1 MHDLKFPD
9 ELVLKILRGH
19 LDPIVIAA
27 QNTIFAEVV
36 SVFREMMEQVR
47 LLAQLPEFMVRAT
60 AQEVMFDVAAWYEA
74 FNEPLAT
81 GPFSKVQ
88 LDRLIQIRARMIAE
102 EIAANE
108 DDEHREKVR
117 LKRITDSTDMLRTLC
132 SVSEGHEYTLTGMES
147 LLIALMLQTW
157 TAFEAFVT
165 DTWVVTLNLGP
176 KSFARQVS
184 AAKSDNEGKDQ
195 RKTIPLALIEE
206 FNFDLTKSMGFLLKE
221 QFDFTRLRNIKDA
234 YIAAFGDSAEPLFD
248 TNNLNPANVAA
259 LEAIRNVFAHRGGRS
274 DAQFRQLVSK
284 CPASEYYCLRDLEDG
299 KKVQIDGAMVRD
311 LWISTCA
318 NATALI
324 VFLKGEKLP
333 SDDLRDS

>member
-9 ELVLKILRGH
+9 ELLLKTLRGH

-36 SVFREMMEQVR
+36 SVFREMMEQVC
-47 LLAQLPEFMVRAT
+47 LLVQLPEFMVRAT
-60 AQEVMFDVAAWYEA
+60 AQEVKFDAAAWYEA

-88 LDRLIQIRARMIAE
+88 LDRLMQIRERMIAE
-102 EIAANE
+102 EIAANQN
-108 DDEHREKVR
+108 DEHREKVLR
-117 LKRITDSTDMLRTLC
+117 KRITDSTDMLRTLC
-132 SVSEGHEYTLTGMES
+132 SVSEGHEYTLTGIES

-157 TAFEAFVT
+157 TAFEAFMT

-195 RKTIPLALIEE
+195 LRTIPLALIEK

-221 QFDFTRLRNIKDA
+221 KFDFTRLRNIKDA
-234 YIAAFGDSAEPLFD
+234 YIAAFGYSAEPLFD

-259 LEAIRNVFAHRGGRS
+259 LEAVRNVFAHRGGRS
-274 DAQFRQLVSK
+274 DTQFRELVSN

-299 KKVQIDGAMVRD
+299 KKVQIDGAMVRA

-324 VFLKGEKLP
+324 VFLKGKELS
-333 SDDLRDS
+333 SDNLRDS